1 VKAGDLIYDDYYG
14 HGIVLEIEFGE
25 ASIFFY
31 EANKTGTL
39 DKEIVAGMEVVS
51 EGR

>member
-1 VKAGDLIYDDYYG
+1 VKVGDLIYDDYYG

-25 ASIFFY
+25 ARIFFY
-31 EANKTGTL
+31 EANKVGTL
-39 DKEIVAGMEVVS
+39 DKEMFASVEVAS